1 MSLRANVTTII
12 NNCVIALTRK
22 VFNFTYSLNKL
33 IIMKKSKLF
42 LLAICCSM
50 AFVPM
55 QIEAQ
60 TASAIDN
67 SGITAASSEKQ
78 EAATANVLLSR
89 LYEINSMDKSDL
101 TTSDKKELRK
111 EVRSI
116 KSTLKE
122 AGGGIYLSIGAIILI
137 LLLLIIILR

>member
-1 MSLRANVTTII
+1 
-12 NNCVIALTRK
+12 
-22 VFNFTYSLNKL
+22 
-33 IIMKKSKLF
+33 MKKSKLF

-50 AFVPM
+50 AFFPM
-55 QIEAQ
+55 QIIAQ

-67 SGITAASSEKQ
+67 SGITSASSDKQ
-78 EAATANVLLSR
+78 EAAANVLLTR

-101 TTSDKKELRK
+101 TSSDKKELRK
-111 EVRSI
+111 EVRTI